1 MTDLLTI
8 ATSGVKAY
16 RLALEAV
23 ADNVANASTPGHV
36 RRTTTLAPA
45 SISTGNGPL
54 ELDPVGG
61 NGVRITGIIRAADLL
76 RADSVRRSEAEV
88 AGLDASARWL
98 TTLESSLTGP
108 ASIDK
113 PMREMFGALS
123 DLANDP
129 ASPAVRTTLL
139 ARAETLSN
147 RFNAG
152 SANLDRIRADIAR
165 EADTESRSLNSLTQ
179 GLAKL
184 NAQLRRTTAGSGASV
199 VLADER
205 DRLLGEMSA
214 LISFEVRLDQ
224 RGMANVRVPDS
235 GGPLLVEGDR
245 AQSVRV
251 EPAGGGGYELRIGPQ
266 GADTPA
272 TLIGGSLNGLS
283 AASRLVDQAQARL
296 DSLADRIAADMNRIH
311 AEGVDQ
317 NGADGKPLFA
327 TTLFEV
333 IPLRANGGTARL
345 RAEIADGSSPGAMV
359 LTFDGSAYT
368 LAREDLTASSS
379 GTLPL
384 MLDGLTIDGDG
395 VATNGDQF
403 ALRPRNGAAGIA
415 LRPVG
420 VDEIA
425 AAPRWLADAT
435 PANTGS
441 GRAEVRIAA
450 PSFPPAT
457 GPFTVSTL
465 ANGSLELRDSLG
477 SLLASGLPGDWL
489 AGDAFAVRIAGVPA
503 TPDSFIIIRNSEGG
517 GGNANALALLSLQD
531 SGGTSGTYA
540 DAHDRMVTG
549 VAVSLAETR
558 SREDAARG
566 NRDAAAEAFYESSG
580 VDLNNEAAEML
591 RLQQAFQAN
600 ARIIQTARET
610 FDAILAAAQ

>member
-36 RRTTTLAPA
+36 RRTASLAPA

-54 ELDPVGG
+54 ELDPIGG
-61 NGVRITGIIRAADLL
+61 NGVRITGIQRAADLL
-76 RADSVRRSEAEV
+76 RADSVRRSEADV
-88 AGLDASARWL
+88 AGLNATARWL

-113 PMREMFGALS
+113 PMRDLFGALS

-129 ASPAVRTTLL
+129 TSPAVRTTLL
-139 ARAETLSN
+139 GRAETLAD

-165 EADTESRSLNSLTQ
+165 EADTESRTLNSLTQ
-179 GLAKL
+179 GLARL

-199 VLADER
+199 ALADER
-205 DRLLGEMSA
+205 DRLLGELSG
-214 LISFEVRLDQ
+214 LISFEVRFDQ
-224 RGMANVRVPDS
+224 RGMANIRVPDS

-251 EPAGGGGYELRIGPQ
+251 QPAGGGGYELRIGPQ

-272 TLIGGSLNGLS
+272 TLTGGSLNGLS
-283 AASRLVDQAQARL
+283 AAVKLLDQAQSRL
-296 DSLADRIAADMNRIH
+296 DALADRLAADMNRAH

-327 TTLFEV
+327 TRIFEV
-333 IPLRANGGTARL
+333 LPLRANGGAARL
-345 RAEIADGSSPGAMV
+345 HAEIADGTMPTAMT
-359 LTFDGSAYT
+359 LSFDGTAYT
-368 LAREDLTASSS
+368 LAREDLTASIT
-379 GTLPL
+379 GPLPL

-395 VATNGDQF
+395 QAANGDQF
-403 ALRPRNGAAGIA
+403 MLRPRGGAAGIS
-415 LRPVG
+415 LRPLG
-420 VDEIA
+420 LDEIA
-425 AAPRWLADAT
+425 TASRWLADAS
-435 PANTGS
+435 PSNVGY
-441 GRAEVRIAA
+441 GRPSVRLAA
-450 PSFPPAT
+450 PSLPPAI

-465 ANGSLELRDSLG
+465 ASGILELRDSLG
-477 SLLASGLPGDWL
+477 SLLASGPPGDWL
-489 AGDAFAVRIAGVPA
+489 AGDGFAVRVSGIPVA
-503 TPDSFIIIRNSEGG
+503 TDSFSILRNTEGG
-517 GGNANALALLSLQD
+517 GGNGNALALLSLQD
-531 SGGTSGTYA
+531 NGGTSGTYA

-558 SREDAARG
+558 SREDAARS
-566 NRDAAAEAFYESSG
+566 NRDAAAEALYESSG
-580 VDLNNEAAEML
+580 VDLNHEAAEML